1 MGPLLQALRARGVV
15 PGHDIS
21 VIGLST
27 DRQAEE
33 CDPPYTN
40 VSEEPRDVS
49 RRAMQTLFWL
59 LDPGPGVALPAVD
72 LVAPRLTRRHTV
84 MPVPH

>member
-1 MGPLLQALRARGVV
+1 V
-15 PGHDIS
+15 PGRDIS
-21 VIGLST
+21 LIGLST

-33 CDPPYTN
+33 SDPPYTN

-59 LDPGPGVALPAVD
+59 LDPTPGVALPAVD
-72 LVAPRLTRRHTV
+72 LVAPRLTRRATV
-84 MPVPH
+84 MPYRTE